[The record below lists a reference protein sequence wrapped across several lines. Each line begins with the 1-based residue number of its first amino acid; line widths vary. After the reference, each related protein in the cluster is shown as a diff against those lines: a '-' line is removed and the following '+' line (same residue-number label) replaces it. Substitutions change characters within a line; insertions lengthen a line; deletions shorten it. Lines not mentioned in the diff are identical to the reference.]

1 MPSSAVRTFTDP
13 DEYATTIRGGVVEL
27 TVTERGDFN
36 AKLTRIDLHC
46 LWTQRFSENLSR
58 VVHAANT
65 PGRAGVHFAP
75 HQGPACR

>member
-1 MPSSAVRTFTDP
+1 MPSSAVRTFSDA
-13 DEYATTIRGGVVEL
+13 DEYAAAIRGGIVEL
-27 TVTERGDFN
+27 TVKERGDFN
-36 AKLTRIDLHC
+36 AKLTRVDLHR
-46 LWTQRFSENLSR
+46 LWMQRFSENLPR